1 MPNYEFRPQQ
11 EHHPSYGG
19 SGGYGSRPEPA
30 AEQTDIAR
38 SFPTASRHG
47 SGDALAQETVQ
58 EQACNLSG
66 TTRKKG
72 KALATVVLRVPAGS
86 PMVAARR

>member
-1 MPNYEFRPQQ
+1 MPNYGFRPQQ

-30 AEQTDIAR
+30 AEQTDAAR
-38 SFPTASRHG
+38 SFPTASRRG
-47 SGDALAQETVQ
+47 SGDALARETVQ

-72 KALATVVLRVPAGS
+72 KALATVVPAGS
-86 PMVAARR
+86 PMIAARR